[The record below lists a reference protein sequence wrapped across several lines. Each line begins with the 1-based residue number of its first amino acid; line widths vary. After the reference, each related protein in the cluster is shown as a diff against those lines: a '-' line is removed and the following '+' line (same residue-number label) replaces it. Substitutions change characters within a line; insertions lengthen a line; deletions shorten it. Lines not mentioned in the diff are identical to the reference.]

1 MRCHSSQ
8 LRAILQSSTFRVR
21 SHLITDPA
29 RRCLRAMASSTG
41 GPAPLIAGETFFL
54 DSFALRQWEAGYAGT
69 RVSFDRAAFVAR
81 VHEYYGEGRPLA
93 EGYAPFCK
101 HLFVPNFVGATVG
114 ALPITDG
121 NRHLLR
127 SGYTSRR
134 PEELAVLTR

>member
-8 LRAILQSSTFRVR
+8 LRAILQSSALHR
-21 SHLITDPA
+21 HLISARQPA
-29 RRCLRAMASSTG
+29 RRLRAMASTA
-41 GPAPLIAGETFFL
+41 PAPLIAGETFFL

-69 RVSFDRAAFVAR
+69 RVSFDKAAFVER
-81 VHEYYGEGRPLA
+81 VHAYYGEGRPLA

-114 ALPITDG
+114 ALPITEE